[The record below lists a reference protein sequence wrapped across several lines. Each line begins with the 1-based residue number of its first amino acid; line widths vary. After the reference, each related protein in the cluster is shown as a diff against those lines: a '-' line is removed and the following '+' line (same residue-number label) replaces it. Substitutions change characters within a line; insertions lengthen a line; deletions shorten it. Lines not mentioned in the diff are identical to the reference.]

1 MRIMDL
7 AAGVILG
14 GKYELVQ
21 LVGRG
26 GYAEVW
32 KALRLED
39 RHDVALKVYRDTER
53 SDKALL
59 REAQLAQAFQ
69 HENVVRVYGAG
80 PIAGLFCM
88 EMEFLDGWTLS
99 ERISTAGGHPLPALA
114 EVLDWMEQVACG
126 LSYLHGRD
134 HSVTHRDLK
143 LENLILTR
151 DSRVKI
157 LDFGQSREEPMKLA
171 PQDFGGTW
179 LYEAP
184 ESYRTAGP
192 ERDLWAF
199 GVAFYR
205 ILTGRFPRQTLSEIA
220 RAVPFPRPCE
230 LNSAVPARVD
240 ELIMKCLARYPGDC
254 FANGAELHQGMRSLR
269 QSLVQPLTVRIP
281 PHAAIPFAKSE
292 TPYDL
297 VEQATG
303 LFRQG
308 HLQQCFDLLTQALVS
323 ISTRPSILTFYADIC
338 QKLGRHQMA
347 RQTYQRIAAWHEHNG
362 VPVSERKDTL
372 EKLGNLLI
380 QEKDYEAAVATFTF
394 LTAQFP
400 DDLWLKFRCGV
411 AFGLSAE
418 YAASIDILESV
429 RAARPNSAVLH
440 AKIGFA
446 YLQLRKKDQA
456 FQYFNEALM
465 IDEFE
470 PTALYHMAR
479 LKAVQGRNDL
489 ARKYYQRLKEIP
501 GQEMNIQDLQQ
512 VLGF

>member
-1 MRIMDL
+1 MRIVDL

-14 GKYELVQ
+14 AKYQLLQ

-32 KALRLED
+32 RALRVED
-39 RHDVALKVYRDTER
+39 RCDVALKIYRDTER
-53 SDKALL
+53 GDKALL
-59 REAQLAQAFQ
+59 REAQLAQSFQ

-80 PIAGLFCM
+80 PIEGLFCM

-99 ERISTAGGHPLPALA
+99 DRISASGGHPLPALE
-114 EVLDWMEQVACG
+114 EVLGWMEQVARG
-126 LSYLHGRD
+126 LGYLHGRNL
-134 HSVTHRDLK
+134 SVTHRDLK
-143 LENLILTR
+143 LENIILTR
-151 DSRVKI
+151 DSKVKI

-184 ESYRTAGP
+184 ETYRAAGP
-192 ERDLWAF
+192 ERDIYAF

-220 RAVPFPRPCE
+220 RTVPFPRPFE
-230 LNSAVPARVD
+230 LNSAIPAPVD
-240 ELIMKCLARYPGDC
+240 ELVMKCLAKYPSEC
-254 FANGAELHQGMRSLR
+254 FANGTDLNQAMRSLR
-269 QSLVQPLTVRIP
+269 FSALQPLKAKIP
-281 PHAAIPFAKSE
+281 AHSVPAPTKSG

-297 VEQATG
+297 VEQAST

-308 HLQQCFDLLTQALVS
+308 GLQQCFDLLTHALAS
-323 ISTRPSILTFYADIC
+323 ISTRPSILTFYADVC
-338 QKLGRHQMA
+338 QRLGRNQIA
-347 RQTYQRIAAWHEHNG
+347 KQTYQRIASWHENNG

-380 QEKDYEAAVATFTF
+380 HEKDYEAAVTTFAF
-394 LTAQFP
+394 LTEHFP
-400 DDLWLKFRCGV
+400 DDLWLRFRHGV
-411 AFGLSAE
+411 ALGLAAE
-418 YAASIDILESV
+418 YQKSIDILEAV
-429 RAARPNSAVLH
+429 RAARPNLAVLH

-446 YLQLRKKDQA
+446 FLQLRQSGQA

-465 IDEFE
+465 LDQFE
-470 PTALYHMAR
+470 PTALFHMAR

-489 ARKYYQRLKEIP
+489 ARKYCERLKEIP
-501 GQEMNIQDLQQ
+501 GQEANGRDLEQDL
-512 VLGF
+512 GF